1 MKKLVCEMCGSSDLL
16 KQDGVFVCQGCG
28 CKYTVEEARKM
39 MMEDGDAGVPAAA
52 PAGVTGP
59 TVNQAQIDNYLDMAK
74 SALEGSNNEE
84 AENYANKIIEM
95 DPKNWKAWSIKGTAA
110 GWQTTGRNNRY
121 GESVVAWIKALNF
134 VPREERSDL
143 RIEVLVSAQQ
153 IGAAI
158 VQMHGNHF
166 VDYRSED
173 NKDDVLNAA
182 QNVKEQLANLKEQ
195 TGEDFYTNDFSTR
208 LGRIINGAAVGGS
221 NNADEEFG
229 PENRNRGKYE
239 WDRYFQSSDR
249 CLTLLDR
256 AFQLSYDD
264 ELSFTISKNY
274 VAIAVAVRDS
284 CSYKFVPNAY
294 TDGSYE
300 VDYTFTE
307 SAKKSRTNAIETWQK
322 RVDWYDPAHR
332 KAHMEAV
339 LGQCQAAR
347 TGQEEEAAR
356 AQYWSEHAQEKAALE
371 QERETLTRQADQ
383 LEADLAADP
392 VYEERK
398 RKLEAIDDLERQKQ
412 GLGLFKGKEKK
423 AIQERIDQARGELDQ
438 LAGRI
443 GQMEEACSQKLR
455 PLRSRATEI
464 GEELTRSR
472 GRLPMAHG
480 EQLSLL
486 EGRHFKGSP
495 MEVLRKVQAVLPQG
509 YRAGKEEGEEAITN
523 YSKTSHDLSQSLQN
537 LTNILQGRKST
548 KQEWVDDPNEDKQY
562 RINLVKGEEVTGIH
576 LALCAK
582 SIYQDCSDTCSFGIN
597 GSFSEERALDFVVV
611 VSGLLFAALPTS
623 DLETLQTFLAQSLYG
638 LAESDQIYQDG
649 VRLKMVRKQ
658 YTWLEF
664 EVL

>member
-16 KQDGVFVCQGCG
+16 KQGGVFVCQGCG
-28 CKYTVEEARKM
+28 CKYSVEEARKM
-39 MMEDGDAGVPAAA
+39 MMEDGGAAA
-52 PAGVTGP
+52 PAAPTGGSSA
-59 TVNQAQIDNYLDMAK
+59 VNQAQIDNYLSMAK

-95 DPKNWKAWSIKGTAA
+95 DPQNWQAWSIKGTAA

-121 GESVVAWIKALNF
+121 GESVVAWIKALTY
-134 VPREERSDL
+134 VPEEARGDL
-143 RIEVLVSAQQ
+143 RIELMVSAQQ

-173 NKDDVLNAA
+173 NKLDVLNAA
-182 QNVKEQLANLKEQ
+182 QDVKNQLANLKEQ
-195 TGEDFYTNDFSTR
+195 TGEEFYTNDFSTR

-229 PENRNRGKYE
+229 PEDLNRGKYE
-239 WDRYFQSSDR
+239 WDRYTQSSDR

-264 ELSFTISKNY
+264 ELNFTISKNY
-274 VAIAVAVRDS
+274 VVIATAVRDS

-294 TDGSYE
+294 TDGSYQ

-307 SAKKSRTNAIETWQK
+307 AAKKSRTNTINTWQK
-322 RVDWYDPAHR
+322 RMDWYDPAHR

-339 LGQCQAAR
+339 LGRCEAAR
-347 TGQEEEAAR
+347 TSFEEDAAR
-356 AQYWSEHAQEKAALE
+356 EQYWSEHAQEKAALE
-371 QERETLTRQADQ
+371 AERGTLTRQADQ

-392 VYEERK
+392 AYEERK
-398 RKLEAIDDLERQKQ
+398 RKQEAIDDLSRQKQ

-423 AIQERIDQARGELDQ
+423 AIQEQIDQIQGELGQ
-438 LAGRI
+438 VNSRI
-443 GQMEEACSQKLR
+443 SQMEEACSQKLQ

-464 GEELTRSR
+464 GEELNRSR
-472 GRLPMAHG
+472 GRLPMVHG
-480 EQLSLL
+480 EQLELL

-495 MEVLRKVQAVLPQG
+495 MEVLRKIQAILPQG
-509 YRAGKEEGEEAITN
+509 YKAGKEEGEAAIVN
-523 YSKTSHDLSQSLQN
+523 YSKTSHDLAQSIQG
-537 LTNILQGRKST
+537 LTDAIQGRKSE
-548 KQEWVDDPNEDKQY
+548 KKEWVDDPNEDKQY
-562 RINLVKGEEVTGIH
+562 RINLVKGEDVTGIH
-576 LALCAK
+576 LSLYAK
-582 SIYQDCSDTCSFGIN
+582 SIYQDCSGTCNFGIN

-611 VSGLLFAALPTS
+611 VSKLLFAALPTS

>member
-16 KQDGVFVCQGCG
+16 KQGGVFVCQGCG
-28 CKYTVEEARKM
+28 CKYSVEEARKM
-39 MMEDGDAGVPAAA
+39 MMEDGGAAA
-52 PAGVTGP
+52 PAAPTGGSSA
-59 TVNQAQIDNYLDMAK
+59 VNQAQIDNYLSMAK

-95 DPKNWKAWSIKGTAA
+95 DPQNWQAWSIKGTAA

-121 GESVVAWIKALNF
+121 GESVVAWIKALTY
-134 VPREERSDL
+134 VPEEARGDL
-143 RIEVLVSAQQ
+143 RIELMVSAQQ

-173 NKDDVLNAA
+173 NKLDVLNAA
-182 QNVKEQLANLKEQ
+182 QDVKNQLANLKEQ
-195 TGEDFYTNDFSTR
+195 TGEEFYTNDFSTR

-229 PENRNRGKYE
+229 PEDLNRGKYE
-239 WDRYFQSSDR
+239 WDRYTQSSDR

-264 ELSFTISKNY
+264 ELNFTISKNY
-274 VAIAVAVRDS
+274 VVIATAVRDS

-294 TDGSYE
+294 TDGSYQ

-307 SAKKSRTNAIETWQK
+307 AAKKSRTNTINTWQK
-322 RVDWYDPAHR
+322 RMDWYDPAHR

-339 LGQCQAAR
+339 LGRCEAAR
-347 TGQEEEAAR
+347 TSFEEDAAR
-356 AQYWSEHAQEKAALE
+356 EQYWSEHAQEKAALE
-371 QERETLTRQADQ
+371 QEREALTRQADQ

-398 RKLEAIDDLERQKQ
+398 RKQEAIDELGRQKQ
-412 GLGLFKGKEKK
+412 SLGLFKGKEKK
-423 AIQERIDQARGELDQ
+423 AIQERIDQAQGELEQ
-438 LAGRI
+438 MNSRI

-455 PLRSRATEI
+455 PLRGRATEI

-472 GRLPMAHG
+472 GRLPMVHG
-480 EQLSLL
+480 EQLELL

-495 MEVLRKVQAVLPQG
+495 MEVLRKIQAILPQG
-509 YRAGKEEGEEAITN
+509 YKAGKEEGEAAIVN
-523 YSKTSHDLSQSLQN
+523 YSKTSHDLAQSIQG
-537 LTNILQGRKST
+537 LTDAIQGRKSE
-548 KQEWVDDPNEDKQY
+548 KKEWVDDPNEDKQY
-562 RINLVKGEEVTGIH
+562 RINLVKGEDVTSIH
-576 LALCAK
+576 LSLYAK
-582 SIYQDCSDTCSFGIN
+582 SIYQDCSGTCNFGIN

-611 VSGLLFAALPTS
+611 VSKLLFAALPTS

>member
-1 MKKLVCEMCGSSDLL
+1 MKKLVCEMCGSNDLL

-28 CKYTVEEARKM
+28 CKYSVEEARKM
-39 MMEDGDAGVPAAA
+39 MMEDGGTGGPASAPAA
-52 PAGVTGP
+52 PVPG
-59 TVNQAQIDNYLDMAK
+59 VNQGQIDNYLGMAK

-95 DPKNWKAWSIKGTAA
+95 DPQNWQAWSIKGTAA

-121 GESVVAWIKALNF
+121 GESVVAWIKALTY
-134 VPREERSDL
+134 VPEEERSDL
-143 RIEVLVSAQQ
+143 RIELMVSAQQ

-173 NKDDVLNAA
+173 NKLDVLNSA
-182 QNVKEQLANLKEQ
+182 QNVKEQLQMLKEQ
-195 TGEDFYTNDFSTR
+195 TGEEFYTNDFSTR

-229 PENRNRGKYE
+229 PEDLNRGKYE
-239 WDRYFQSSDR
+239 WDRYTQSSDR

-264 ELSFTISKNY
+264 ELNFTISKNY
-274 VAIAVAVRDS
+274 VVIATAVRDS

-294 TDGSYE
+294 TDGSYQ

-307 SAKKSRTNAIETWQK
+307 AAKKSRTNTINTWQK
-322 RVDWYDPAHR
+322 RIDWYDPAHR

-339 LGQCQAAR
+339 LGRCEAAR
-347 TGQEEEAAR
+347 TSFEEDAAR
-356 AQYWSEHAQEKAALE
+356 EQYWSEHAQEKAALE
-371 QERETLTRQADQ
+371 EERGTLTRQADE

-392 VYEERK
+392 AYEERK
-398 RKLEAIDDLERQKQ
+398 RKQEAIDNLSQQKQ

-423 AIQERIDQARGELDQ
+423 AIQEQIDQIQGELGQ
-438 LAGRI
+438 VNSRI
-443 GQMEEACSQKLR
+443 SQMEEACSQKLQ

-472 GRLPMAHG
+472 GRQPMAHG
-480 EQLSLL
+480 EQLDLL
-486 EGRHFKGSP
+486 EGTHFKGSP
-495 MEVLRKVQAVLPQG
+495 VEVLRKVQAILPQG
-509 YRAGKEEGEEAITN
+509 YKAGKEEGEAAIVN
-523 YSKTSHDLSQSLQN
+523 YSKTSHDLAQSIQG
-537 LTNILQGRKST
+537 LTDAIQGRKSE
-548 KQEWVDDPNEDKQY
+548 KKEWVDDPNEDKQY
-562 RINLVKGEEVTGIH
+562 RINLVRGEDVTGVH
-576 LALCAK
+576 LALHAK
-582 SIYQDCSDTCSFGIN
+582 SIHQDCSGECCFGIN
-597 GSFSEERALDFVVV
+597 GSFSEDSAVDFVKV
-611 VSGLLFAALPTS
+611 VSRLLFAALPTS

-649 VRLKMVRKQ
+649 VRLQMVRKQ

>member
-16 KQDGVFVCQGCG
+16 KQEGVFVCQGCG

-39 MMEDGDAGVPAAA
+39 MMEDGEAGVPAAPA
-52 PAGVTGP
+52 PGAGA
-59 TVNQAQIDNYLDMAK
+59 VNQAQIDNYLGMAK

-84 AENYANKIIEM
+84 AENYANKIIEL
-95 DPKNWKAWSIKGTAA
+95 DPQNWQAWSIKGTAA

-121 GESVVAWIKALNF
+121 GESVVAWIKALTY
-134 VPREERSDL
+134 VPREERGDL
-143 RIEVLVSAQQ
+143 RVEVLVSAQQ

-173 NKDDVLNAA
+173 NKNDVLNAA
-182 QNVKEQLANLKEQ
+182 QNVKSQLANLKEQ
-195 TGEDFYTNDFSTR
+195 TGEDFYTNEFSTR

-221 NNADEEFG
+221 DNADKEFG

-264 ELSFTISKNY
+264 GLSFTISKNY
-274 VAIAVAVRDS
+274 VAIATAVRDS

-307 SAKKSRTNAIETWQK
+307 AAKKSRTNTIETWQK
-322 RVDWYDPAHR
+322 RVDWYDPDHR

-347 TGQEEEAAR
+347 TGMEEDAAR
-356 AQYWSEHAQEKAALE
+356 EQYWSEHAREKEALE
-371 QERETLTRQADQ
+371 QERESVTRQADQ

-392 VYEERK
+392 VYEQRK
-398 RKLEAIDDLERQKQ
+398 RKLEAINELEGQKQ

-438 LAGRI
+438 LGSRI
-443 GQMEEACSQKLR
+443 GQLEEACSQKLR
-455 PLRSRATEI
+455 PLRGRATEI

-480 EQLSLL
+480 EKLELL
-486 EGRHFKGSP
+486 EGTHFKGSP

-523 YSKTSHDLSQSLQN
+523 YSKASHDLNQSLQN
-537 LTNILQGRKST
+537 LTDLLQGRKSA

-562 RINLVKGEEVTGIH
+562 RINLVKEEEVTGIH
-576 LALCAK
+576 LSLCAK
-582 SIYQDCSDTCSFGIN
+582 SIHQDCSGACSFGIN

-611 VSGLLFAALPTS
+611 VSKLLFAALPTS
-623 DLETLQTFLAQSLYG
+623 DLETLQTFLVQSLYG